1 MEMAI
6 YILGGSAVMVVAFV
20 LGRLER
26 RADNRPYKDGFNA
39 GYLIGL
45 AAGRKHAWTER
56 QQGADIWTNRTSS
69 SQKREAA
76 F

>member
-6 YILGGSAVMVVAFV
+6 YILGSSAVVVVAFV

-26 RADNRPYKDGFNA
+26 REDKLPYEDGYNA
-39 GYLIGL
+39 GYLTGL

-56 QQGADIWTNRTSS
+56 QD
-69 SQKREAA
+69 REW
-76 F
+76 